1 MIIVKV
7 RKRRKFQNSLF
18 RNYIKKMNIS
28 TFVIICLFLPS
39 TFQFTYGFLSILKK
53 SSLTFKKINLIS
65 IISQLTLSI
74 IVYLYYL
81 SIFNESF
88 DKCGNRIINLQ
99 LGLLFCGIVLIC
111 IILFQLVIKYIIT
124 KQKNK

>member
-1 MIIVKV
+1 
-7 RKRRKFQNSLF
+7 
-18 RNYIKKMNIS
+18 MNIS
-28 TFVIICLFLPS
+28 TFVIICLLLPS
-39 TFQFTYGFLSILKK
+39 TFQIIYGFLTIYKKIIL
-53 SSLTFKKINLIS
+53 SFKKINLIS

-81 SIFNESF
+81 SIFSESF

-99 LGLLFCGIVLIC
+99 LGLVFCGIVLIC
-111 IILFQLVIKYIIT
+111 IILFQLVINYFIT